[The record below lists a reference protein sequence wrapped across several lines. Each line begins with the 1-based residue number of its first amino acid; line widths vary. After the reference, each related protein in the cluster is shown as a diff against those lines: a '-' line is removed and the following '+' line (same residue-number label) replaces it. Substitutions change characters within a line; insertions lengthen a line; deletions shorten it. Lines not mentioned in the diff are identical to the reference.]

1 MTCPSCGGE
10 NAAEARFCS
19 ACGSAL
25 VAVASDPHDV
35 RKTVTVV
42 FADVTGSTALG
53 EQLDPEAARKLM
65 ARYFETARSILERH
79 GGRVEKFI
87 GDAVMAVFGV
97 PQLHEDDALRAIR
110 AAAELRDSVTEVQL
124 RIGVNSGEVVAGGG
138 ETLVTGDAVNVA
150 ARLQQGARP
159 GEVLLGERT
168 LGLVRDAV
176 EMEAVESIDAKGK
189 EEPVV
194 AYRLLRVLEG
204 AEPFARRLDAPLV
217 GRDREQRLL
226 REAFERAAE
235 DRSCHLFTLLGTA
248 GIGKS
253 RLAQEL
259 VTSLDGDARALSGR
273 CLPYGEGIT
282 YWPLVEILRELGSDS
297 HVLQYLEGEPDA
309 QHIVNRVFAAVGLTD
324 DELSPEEAF
333 WAIRKLFEALAR
345 ERALV
350 VVLDDLHWAEPTFL
364 DLVEHLADWSREA
377 PILLLCLARPE
388 LLDAR
393 PAWGGG
399 KLNATSL
406 FLEPLSEDEAEKL
419 IDNLPVRLADETRT
433 RIGTAAEGN
442 PLFVEQMLAMLSEE
456 ARAGAEA
463 EADAEIPPTIQALLA
478 ARLDRLPPAER
489 TTLERAAVIG
499 REFSR
504 ATIEELGGDAAALPA
519 LVRKELIRP
528 GRSALGPDDGFRFLH
543 LLVRDAA
550 YESISKELR
559 AELHERFASASE
571 RQRSEYD
578 EIIGYHFEQ
587 AYRYREQLG
596 VIDEELARRAASR
609 LATAGRRADARGDVH
624 AAANLFGRA
633 LALMP
638 EDGLEVSELR
648 MLFAAALFALG
659 EFARADT
666 LLKQAAGGARAS
678 GQRALELRALIQAQ
692 QQQYWLEPEGASE
705 AVRGIAEGA
714 IPELEWL
721 RDDRGLALA
730 WQALH
735 QVHLAEG
742 NAAAM
747 STAADRSLF
756 HARRAGDR
764 RLQEDA
770 LAASAMATLLGTTP
784 ADAAIAR
791 LEQVLSET
799 TSASNDGFL
808 LISLG
813 DLHSQRGDHTEARR
827 LAARSRT
834 LLEELGQTTRAAGL
848 TMTGGWIELRAGDA
862 PAAEAELRPAH
873 ETLEAIGEKGARCGV
888 AAVLA
893 EALYQQDRLDEAE
906 QFTRA
911 SEEAAARDDVIAQV
925 WWRGVRAKVLARH
938 GDGSSALHLAREAVE
953 LSEPSDYLIM
963 KAQAYEALAET
974 LRLLGNLE
982 EARWGFGRA
991 AELYEAKGDVVDSA
1005 RLVEQLKA
1013 LPPSVPS

>member
-1 MTCPSCGGE
+1 M
-10 NAAEARFCS
+10 
-19 ACGSAL
+19 
-25 VAVASDPHDV
+25 AVAGDPREV
-35 RKTVTVV
+35 RKTVTAV

-53 EQLDPEAARKLM
+53 ERLDPEAARKLM

-79 GGRVEKFI
+79 GGTVEKFI

-110 AAAELRDSVTEVQL
+110 AAAELRDGVTEVEL
-124 RIGVNSGEVVAGGG
+124 RIGVNSGEVVAGAG

-150 ARLQQGARP
+150 ARLQQGAGP

-168 LGLVRDAV
+168 LGLVRDAIEV
-176 EMEAVESIDAKGK
+176 EAVESIDAKGK

-217 GRDREQRLL
+217 GREREQRLL

-259 VTSLDGDARALSGR
+259 LASLNGDAQALSGR

-297 HVLQYLEGEPDA
+297 HVVQYLEGEPDA
-309 QHIVNRVFAAVGLTD
+309 QRIVNLVFAAVGMAD
-324 DELSPEEAF
+324 DEVSPEEAF
-333 WAIRKLFEALAR
+333 WAVRKLFEALAR
-345 ERALV
+345 EQALV
-350 VVLDDLHWAEPTFL
+350 IVLDDLHWAEPTFL

-406 FLEPLSEDEAEKL
+406 FLEPLSEDETERL
-419 IDNLPVRLADETRT
+419 IDNLPVRLADEMRT
-433 RIGTAAEGN
+433 RIRTAAEGN
-442 PLFVEQMLAMLSEE
+442 PLFVEQMLAMLTDEE
-456 ARAGAEA
+456 EVGAEL
-463 EADAEIPPTIQALLA
+463 EIPPTIQALLA

-489 TTLERAAVIG
+489 ATLERAAVIG
-499 REFSR
+499 KEFSR
-504 ATIEELGGDAAALPA
+504 AMIEELGGDAAALPA

-528 GRSALGPDDGFRFLH
+528 DRSALGPDDGFRFLH

-559 AELHERFASASE
+559 AELHERFASATE

-587 AYRYREQLG
+587 AHRYREQLG
-596 VIDEELARRAASR
+596 MIDEELARRAASR
-609 LATAGRRADARGDVH
+609 LAAAGRRAHGRGDAH
-624 AAANLFGRA
+624 AAANLLGRA
-633 LALMP
+633 VALMP
-638 EDGLEVSELR
+638 EGSLEALELL
-648 MLFAAALFALG
+648 MLLADALFALS
-659 EFARADT
+659 EFARAD
-666 LLKQAAGGARAS
+666 LLLNQAVEGARAS
-678 GQRALELRALIQAQ
+678 GQRALELRASIQAQ
-692 QQQYWLEPEGASE
+692 IQRYWLEPEGASE
-705 AVRGIAEGA
+705 ALRGFAEGA
-714 IPELEWL
+714 IPELERL

-735 QVHLAEG
+735 QVHSGEG

-756 HARRAGDR
+756 HARHAGER

-770 LAASAMATLLGTTP
+770 LAASAMATWLGATP
-784 ADAAIAR
+784 AEAAIAR
-791 LEQVLSET
+791 LEQVLSEA
-799 TSASNDGFL
+799 TSASNDGFFWIL
-808 LISLG
+808 LG
-813 DLHSQRGDHTEARR
+813 DLHSQRGDHTDARR

-834 LLEELGQTTRAAGL
+834 LHEELGQTTRAAGL
-848 TMTGGWIELRAGDA
+848 TMASGWTELRAGDA

-873 ETLEAIGEKGARCGV
+873 ETLEAIGERGARCGV

-911 SEEAAARDDVIAQV
+911 SEEAAASDDVNAQV
-925 WWRGVRAKVLARH
+925 GWRGVRAKVLARR
-938 GDGSSALHLAREAVE
+938 GEGSSALRLAREAVE

-963 KAQAYEALAET
+963 KAQAYEALGET

-982 EARWGFGRA
+982 EARRVFERA
-991 AELYEAKGDVVDSA
+991 IELYETKGDVVDSA
-1005 RLVEQLKA
+1005 RLLEQLQA
-1013 LPPSVPS
+1013 LQPSVTS

>member
-1 MTCPSCGGE
+1 MICPSCGSE

-19 ACGSAL
+19 ACGTAL
-25 VAVASDPHDV
+25 VIVASDPREV

-53 EQLDPEAARKLM
+53 ERLDPEAARKVM

-79 GGRVEKFI
+79 GGTVEKFI

-110 AAAELRDSVTEVQL
+110 AAAELRDGVTEVQL

-150 ARLQQGARP
+150 ARLQQSAQP
-159 GEVLLGERT
+159 GEVLVGERT

-176 EMEAVESIDAKGK
+176 EVEAVESIEAKGK

-204 AEPFARRLDAPLV
+204 AEPFARRFDAPLI

-259 VTSLDGDARALSGR
+259 VASLNGDAQTLSGR

-297 HVLQYLEGEPDA
+297 HVVEHLEGEPDA
-309 QHIVNRVFAAVGLTD
+309 QRIVNRVFAAVGMAD

-333 WAIRKLFEALAR
+333 WAVRKLFEALAR
-345 ERALV
+345 EQALV

-406 FLEPLSEDEAEKL
+406 FLEPLSEDETERL
-419 IDNLPVRLADETRT
+419 IDNLPVRLADETRM

-442 PLFVEQMLAMLSEE
+442 PLFVEQMLAMLTEE
-456 ARAGAEA
+456 AEV
-463 EADAEIPPTIQALLA
+463 ELEIPPTIQALLA

-489 TTLERAAVIG
+489 ATLERAAVIG
-499 REFSR
+499 KEFSR
-504 ATIEELGGDAAALPA
+504 AMIEELGGDAAALPA

-528 GRSALGPDDGFRFLH
+528 DRSALGPDDSFRFLH

-559 AELHERFASASE
+559 AELHERFASATE

-596 VIDEELARRAASR
+596 MIDEELARRAASR
-609 LATAGRRADARGDVH
+609 LAAAGRRADARGDAH
-624 AAANLFGRA
+624 AAANLLGRA
-633 LALMP
+633 VALMP
-638 EDGLEVSELR
+638 PDSRETIEL
-648 MLFAAALFALG
+648 LLPLAAALFGQG
-659 EFARADT
+659 EGTQAAT
-666 LLKQAAGGARAS
+666 LLNQAAEGARAN
-678 GQRALELRALIQAQ
+678 GDRALELHAWIQAQ
-692 QQQYWLEPEGASE
+692 QQHFWLEPEGAGDVLRSI
-705 AVRGIAEGA
+705 VEGA
-714 IPELEWL
+714 IPELEQL
-721 RDDRGLALA
+721 GDDRGLALA
-730 WQALH
+730 WNALH
-735 QVHLAEG
+735 LVHVGEC

-747 STAADRSLF
+747 SVAAERSLF
-756 HARRAGDR
+756 YARRAGAR
-764 RLQEDA
+764 RLEQDA
-770 LAASAMATLLGTTP
+770 LEGAAMATWMGETP
-784 ADAAIAR
+784 AQAAISR
-791 LEQVLSET
+791 LEQVLAEVVT
-799 TSASNDGFL
+799 ASNRLGEGFL
-808 LISLG
+808 WMGLG
-813 DLHSQRGDHTEARR
+813 DLHSQQGDHSEARR
-827 LAARSRT
+827 FAARALTRF
-834 LLEELGQTTRAAGL
+834 EELGLAQQAAGL
-848 TMTGGWIELRAGDA
+848 TMFSGEIEFRAGDVA
-862 PAAEAELRPAH
+862 AAESQLRPAH
-873 ETLEAIGEKGARCGV
+873 ERLEAIGEKGARCGV
-888 AAVLA
+888 AARLA
-893 EALYQQDRLDEAE
+893 EALYRQDRLDEAE
-906 QFTRA
+906 RFTYV
-911 SEEAAARDDVIAQV
+911 SEEAAASDDVTAQI
-925 WWRGVRAKVLARH
+925 WWRGVRAKVLARR
-938 GDGSSALHLAREAVE
+938 GDGSTALRLAHEAVE
-953 LSEPSDYLIM
+953 LSEPSDHLIM
-963 KAQAYEALAET
+963 KAQAYEALGET
-974 LRLLGNLE
+974 LRLLGNLD
-982 EARWGFGRA
+982 EARAAFERA
-991 AELYEAKGDVVDSA
+991 VELCEAKGDVVDSA
-1005 RLVEQLKA
+1005 RLLEQLQA
-1013 LPPSVPS
+1013 LRPSVTS

>member
-1 MTCPSCGGE
+1 MTCPACGAE

-19 ACGSAL
+19 ACGTAL
-25 VAVASDPHDV
+25 VAVTSDPREV

-53 EQLDPEAARKLM
+53 ERLDPEAARKLM

-79 GGRVEKFI
+79 GGTVEKFI

-97 PQLHEDDALRAIR
+97 PQLHEDDAFRAIR
-110 AAAELRDSVTEVQL
+110 AAAELRDGVTEVQL
-124 RIGVNSGEVVAGGG
+124 RIGVNSGEVVAGAG
-138 ETLVTGDAVNVA
+138 ETLVTGDPVNVA

-159 GEVLLGERT
+159 GEVLVGERT

-176 EMEAVESIDAKGK
+176 EVQAVESIDAKGK

-217 GRDREQRLL
+217 GREREQRLL

-235 DRSCHLFTLLGTA
+235 DRSCHLFTLLGSA

-259 VTSLDGDARALSGR
+259 LASLNGDAQVLSGR

-297 HVLQYLEGEPDA
+297 NLVQYLEGEPDA
-309 QHIVNRVFAAVGLTD
+309 QRIVNGAFAAVGMAD

-333 WAIRKLFEALAR
+333 WAVRKLFEALAR
-345 ERALV
+345 EQALV

-406 FLEPLSEDEAEKL
+406 FLEPLSEDETERL
-419 IDNLPVRLADETRT
+419 IDNLSVQLAGETRT

-442 PLFVEQMLAMLSEE
+442 PLFVEQMLAMLTEEVEVDSEP
-456 ARAGAEA
+456 
-463 EADAEIPPTIQALLA
+463 EIPPTIQALLA
-478 ARLDRLPPAER
+478 ARLDRLPPSER
-489 TTLERAAVIG
+489 AALERAAVIG
-499 REFSR
+499 KEFSR
-504 ATIEELGGDAAALPA
+504 AMIEELGADAAALPA

-528 GRSALGPDDGFRFLH
+528 DRSTLGPEDSFRFLH

-550 YESISKELR
+550 YESVSKELR
-559 AELHERFASASE
+559 AELHERFASATE

-596 VIDEELARRAASR
+596 MIDEELAGRAASR
-609 LATAGRRADARGDVH
+609 LAAAGRRADARGDAH
-624 AAANLFGRA
+624 AAANLLGRA
-633 LALMP
+633 VALMP
-638 EDGLEVSELR
+638 EGSLEAVELL
-648 MLFAAALFALG
+648 MLLADALYALG

-666 LLKQAAGGARAS
+666 LLKQAAERAS
-678 GQRALELRALIQAQ
+678 ASGERALELRALIQAQ
-692 QQQYWLEPEGASE
+692 HQRIWLEPEGAAGALLS
-705 AVRGIAEGA
+705 IAEGA
-714 IPELEWL
+714 IPELEGL
-721 RDDRGLALA
+721 GDDRGLALA
-730 WQALH
+730 WNALH
-735 QVHLAEG
+735 QVHSGEG

-756 HARRAGDR
+756 HARRAGER

-770 LAASAMATLLGTTP
+770 LASSAMATWLGTTP

-791 LEQVLSET
+791 LEQILSEA
-799 TSASNDGFL
+799 TSSANDGFFW
-808 LISLG
+808 IVLG

-827 LAARSRT
+827 LAARSRAHH
-834 LLEELGQTTRAAGL
+834 EELGQTTRAAGL
-848 TMTGGWIELRAGDA
+848 TMTSGWTELRAGDA

-911 SEEAAARDDVIAQV
+911 SEDVAASDDVIAQV
-925 WWRGVRAKVLARH
+925 WWRGVRAKVFGRR
-938 GDGSSALHLAREAVE
+938 GDGSSALRLAREAVE

-963 KAQAYEALAET
+963 KAQAHEALGET

-982 EARWGFGRA
+982 EARRA
-991 AELYEAKGDVVDSA
+991 FERAVELYDAKGDVVDSA
-1005 RLVEQLKA
+1005 RLLEQLQA
-1013 LPPSVPS
+1013 LRPSATS